1 MAGNSERIILIDADV
16 VSHFIYAGE
25 IISLPTIFK
34 NRIYILDKVYDEL
47 KRFPKRKTEV
57 DNLLNF
63 KLLTLMDFPENII
76 EIKKEYAHI
85 KKLMLKG
92 DGESACMAVA
102 KFNKNILA
110 SSNLKDIGNYCKMH
124 AIDYLTT
131 MDFLWEAYK
140 NKLYDLKRCNY
151 FITKVLA
158 AGNKLPVSRFDDFE
172 CRRIDFL
179 VN

>member
-1 MAGNSERIILIDADV
+1 MAASSDKIILIDADV

-25 IISLPTIFK
+25 ITSLPSIFK
-34 NRIYILDKVYDEL
+34 NKIYVLDKVYDEL
-47 KRFPKRKTEV
+47 KRFPKRKIII

-63 KLLTLMDFPENII
+63 KLLTLMAFPEDNN

-102 KFNKNILA
+102 KFNKSILA

-124 AIDYLTT
+124 SIDYLTT
-131 MDFLWEAYK
+131 MDFLCAAYK
-140 NKLYDLKRCNY
+140 NKIFDLKGCNN
-151 FITKVLA
+151 FISKVLE
-158 AGNKLPVSRFDDFE
+158 AGNKLPVNKFE
-172 CRRIDFL
+172 NFICRDITFCK
-179 VN
+179 

>member
-34 NRIYILDKVYDEL
+34 NKIYILNQVYDEL
-47 KRFPKRKTEV
+47 KRFPRRKVEV

-63 KLLTLMDFPENII
+63 KLLTLMEFPEDNV

-131 MDFLWEAYK
+131 MDFLCEAYRK
-140 NKLYDLKRCNY
+140 KLYDLKRCND
-151 FITKVLA
+151 FITMVRA
-158 AGNKLPVSRFDDFE
+158 AGNKLPVLRFEDFE
-172 CRRIDFL
+172 CRVINF
-179 VN
+179 VAS